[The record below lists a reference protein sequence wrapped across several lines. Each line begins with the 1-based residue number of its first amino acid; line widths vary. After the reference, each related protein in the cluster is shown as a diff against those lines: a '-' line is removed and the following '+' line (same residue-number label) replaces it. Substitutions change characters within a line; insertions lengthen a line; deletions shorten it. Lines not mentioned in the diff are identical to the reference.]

1 MKTNFKYER
10 IAEDIKEILT
20 KTLNEEVDG
29 CEYVSIT
36 DVIIT
41 KDMCDAKIY
50 FQVLNDQ
57 DLDYIKEQ
65 IKDHTHVLKDSIAN
79 NLKIRKIPNLI
90 FKYDDSLD
98 NYNKIDQLLNN
109 ENNH

>member
-50 FQVLNDQ
+50 FQVLDNQ
-57 DLDYIKEQ
+57 DLDYIQEQ
-65 IKDHTHVLKDSIAN
+65 IKENTYILKDSIAT

-90 FKYDDSLD
+90 FKYDDCLD
-98 NYNKIDQLLNN
+98 NYNKIDKLLS
-109 ENNH
+109 EEKNH